1 MLRDEWVFT
10 YKIETIA
17 EATTSNLEF
26 HQERFKWWKDKK
38 EQVMAKIRADGLEI
52 DETIVMEYIS
62 PKSRDWERGAQ
73 VTSLN
78 KITFKTS

>member
-10 YKIETIA
+10 YQIETIA

-38 EQVMAKIRADGLEI
+38 EQVMAKIREDGLEI
-52 DETIVMEYIS
+52 DETIVMDIFHLKAETGS
-62 PKSRDWERGAQ
+62 VVLK
-73 VTSLN
+73 
-78 KITFKTS
+78 

>member
-17 EATTSNLEF
+17 EATTSNLQF

-38 EQVMAKIRADGLEI
+38 EQVMAKIREDGLEI
-52 DETIVMEYIS
+52 DETIVMDIFHLKAETGS
-62 PKSRDWERGAQ
+62 VVLK
-73 VTSLN
+73 
-78 KITFKTS
+78 